1 MDALQLTRA
10 ALRSEAL
17 DAVIVPTADPYLSEY
32 VAPCWALRA
41 HLSGFEGSAGV
52 LCVAADFAALSV
64 DSRYWVQ
71 AEKTL
76 VDGVELL
83 RAERDPLKEATS
95 RLLKSLS
102 SGARVAI
109 DPRLV
114 SHEAFDGVSSVLA
127 AAGIELLGCDVF
139 EKHPEIWPERPS
151 PVVSAV
157 RPMKRPGVDARV
169 KLAVLRQTLE
179 SEATDAVLLTSLD
192 EIAWLTNLRGRDVPC
207 NPVFGAVMLVRS
219 DRAELF
225 SESVRFDETARR
237 ALAASGIELR
247 EPEALGAALQALEGS
262 TLLLDPRRTS
272 HAYVRSTAHVC
283 VRHGASPVAAMK
295 SHKSPAELELIR
307 EAMLKDGIALA
318 EFYAELEER
327 LVAGERLTE
336 CDVVEML
343 HAWRTK
349 DPEFLEESF
358 ETICAFGPNAA
369 LPHYQPH
376 RGEDARIEGNGLL
389 LIDSGAQY
397 ECGTTDITRMT
408 AVGEPSAA
416 MKADVA
422 LVTAGMLRLL
432 GCRFPE
438 GTKGSQIDAF
448 ARYDL
453 WQAGCDFGHGTG
465 HGVGYVLNVHE
476 GPCGISPRASEPLG
490 LGNVISDEPGLYR
503 PGYWGVRVE
512 NLIAV
517 VDGGTTPFGRFLRT
531 EPLTCLP
538 VDVRT
543 LPKDFPMR
551 EALNRFNAACARRLR
566 PHLSERARRWLSRA
580 AKPL

>member
-1 MDALQLTRA
+1 MTVLQRIKEVPFACADLGVSATIDEIRDAGWRIVSLDIGEDSESDNHVGFPVTIVVRKLFCRASKFHIEGGPFGPPFPLFQDLFIMDVLQLPRA

-179 SEATDAVLLTSLD
+179 SDATDAVLLTSLD

-225 SESVRFDETARR
+225 SESVRFDETARS

-272 HAYVRSTAHVC
+272 HAYVRSTEHVC

-307 EAMLKDGIALA
+307 EAMLKDAS
-318 EFYAELEER
+318 
-327 LVAGERLTE
+327 
-336 CDVVEML
+336 
-343 HAWRTK
+343 
-349 DPEFLEESF
+349 PE
-358 ETICAFGPNAA
+358 
-369 LPHYQPH
+369 
-376 RGEDARIEGNGLL
+376 
-389 LIDSGAQY
+389 
-397 ECGTTDITRMT
+397 
-408 AVGEPSAA
+408 
-416 MKADVA
+416 
-422 LVTAGMLRLL
+422 
-432 GCRFPE
+432 
-438 GTKGSQIDAF
+438 
-448 ARYDL
+448 
-453 WQAGCDFGHGTG
+453 
-465 HGVGYVLNVHE
+465 
-476 GPCGISPRASEPLG
+476 
-490 LGNVISDEPGLYR
+490 
-503 PGYWGVRVE
+503 
-512 NLIAV
+512 
-517 VDGGTTPFGRFLRT
+517 
-531 EPLTCLP
+531 
-538 VDVRT
+538 
-543 LPKDFPMR
+543 
-551 EALNRFNAACARRLR
+551 
-566 PHLSERARRWLSRA
+566 
-580 AKPL
+580 